1 MQRTK
6 FLSSIFICVYVYLM
20 FTSLSVGMYHMLTG
34 VTREQRR
41 ALGPLELALRVFVSH
56 LMWLLGLNPRSPER
70 PVSTQVL
77 SHLSGPS
84 VQHFS
89 NKKWFLFFF
98 PSLQFWEPVS
108 WVIKK
113 KKVGRAIGIMC
124 LDSITQFCR
133 HSNTDVMSSR
143 ISMSIVTTENRQGF
157 SSSYLILTFLP

>member
-41 ALGPLELALRVFVSH
+41 ALGPLELVLHGVVSH

-77 SHLSGPS
+77 SHLSRPS

-89 NKKWFLFFF
+89 NKNGFCSFSHHFNFENLCLE
-98 PSLQFWEPVS
+98 SL
-108 WVIKK
+108 KK
-113 KKVGRAIGIMC
+113 KWGGQLVSCALTASLSFVGTVIQMWC
-124 LDSITQFCR
+124 PLESQC
-133 HSNTDVMSSR
+133 
-143 ISMSIVTTENRQGF
+143 
-157 SSSYLILTFLP
+157 P